1 MCAPHMTTYNMNVE
15 TEVTEREVIIRVD
28 DEQVGS
34 LDREFWN
41 EWTAR
46 IDNDPETCLSACLAS
61 GEMSVDV

>member
-1 MCAPHMTTYNMNVE
+1 MLIEHVTTCNMDVK

-28 DEQVGS
+28 GEQVGS

-41 EWTAR
+41 EWSAR

-61 GEMSVDV
+61 GEVSIDV

>member
-1 MCAPHMTTYNMNVE
+1 MLIENVTTCNMDVK

-28 DEQVGS
+28 GEQVGS

-41 EWTAR
+41 EWSAR

-61 GEMSVDV
+61 GEVSIDV